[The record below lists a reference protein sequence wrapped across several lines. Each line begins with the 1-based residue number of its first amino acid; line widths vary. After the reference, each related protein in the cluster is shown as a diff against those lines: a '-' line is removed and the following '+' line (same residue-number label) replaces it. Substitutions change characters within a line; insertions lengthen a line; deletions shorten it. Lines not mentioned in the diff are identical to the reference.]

1 MPQKSAIAELRPS
14 PSAHLSVLL
23 ADDFEPWRSHVR
35 SFLQSNT
42 EWEIIAETCDG
53 LEAVQRAQKLHP
65 DIVVLDLSMPR
76 LNGLQ
81 AARKIHQC
89 SPHSTIVFLS
99 ENADEDV
106 IDAALETGAAGY
118 VQKRELAAKLVPILQ
133 AALQAR
139 A

>member
-1 MPQKSAIAELRPS
+1 MPQKLAIAELRQS
-14 PSAHLSVLL
+14 PSAHLRVLL

-42 EWEIIAETCDG
+42 EWEIVAETCDG

-65 DIVVLDLSMPR
+65 DVVNLDLSMPR

-89 SPHSTIVFLS
+89 SPDSAIVFLS
-99 ENADEDV
+99 GNSDEDM
-106 IDAALETGAAGY
+106 IAAALETGAIGY
-118 VQKRELAAKLVPILQ
+118 VQKRELAAKLVPTLE
-133 AALQAR
+133 AALQVR